1 MAIEITGLPASQVQE
16 NSGSK
21 QTQALQNDIKN
32 PQQEGANVSPTD
44 HVTLTKTAAKLQKLE
59 KDLSNIPVVDQDRVA
74 SLRKAI
80 ASGEYKVD
88 PVKTAEKLVQF
99 ESALA
104 K

>member
-1 MAIEITGLPASQVQE
+1 MAIEISGLPTAQVQE
-16 NSGSK
+16 SSGARI
-21 QTQALQNDIKN
+21 TQALQNDIKN
-32 PQQEGANVSPTD
+32 LQQDSTNASPTD

-59 KDLSNIPVVDQDRVA
+59 KDLSNVPEVDQDRIA

-88 PVKTAEKLVQF
+88 PVKTAEKLVRF

>member
-1 MAIEITGLPASQVQE
+1 MAIEIAGSPASRVQE
-16 NSGSK
+16 SSGNK
-21 QTQALQNDIKN
+21 QAIQTDKKL
-32 PQQEGANVSPTD
+32 QQEGINASPTD
-44 HVTLTKTAAKLQKLE
+44 QVTLTKTAAKLQKLE

-99 ESALA
+99 ESALS

>member
-1 MAIEITGLPASQVQE
+1 MAIEITGLPASHVQE
-16 NSGSK
+16 SSGNK

-32 PQQEGANVSPTD
+32 PQQEGNKASPTD

-59 KDLSNIPVVDQDRVA
+59 KELSNVPVVDQERVA

-88 PVKTAEKLVQF
+88 PIKTAEKLVQF
-99 ESALA
+99 ESELT